1 MNTMKRIGAAL
12 AVTALLVGCSSGSI
26 GVKPDVGSHLFE
38 VGKTTRTEVVNRIG
52 LPQRIE
58 KDEAG
63 NDRYFYEKSAHL
75 TGMCLGCGMV
85 GNTSGVIPAAAVQ
98 NSKDKAKKNA
108 IEFVFNAEG
117 TLIGGQ

>member
-1 MNTMKRIGAAL
+1 MNTMKRIGTAL
-12 AVTALLVGCSSGSI
+12 VVTAVLVGCSTGSI

-52 LPQRIE
+52 LPQRVE

-63 NDRYFYEKSAHL
+63 SDHCFYERSAHL
-75 TGMCLGCGMV
+75 TGMCLGCGVV
-85 GNTSGVIPAAAVQ
+85 GNTSGAIPATAVQ

-108 IEFVFNAEG
+108 VEFVFNAEG
-117 TLIGGQ
+117 TLISGQ